1 MTAATGYPRRVDLRR
16 LRYFVA
22 VAEDRHFTNAA
33 ARLHLAQP
41 ALSQAIR
48 RLEAELGTK
57 LLHRTRREVKLT
69 YAGSVLFEDAK
80 KILKD
85 VEVAEQRVKAAHEGA
100 IGLLRIGFV
109 DMALYGVL
117 PRLLQRFNAETP
129 GVTVSLHSMGTAALL
144 SALEEGTLDIGL
156 LRPARLHASRVA
168 LEVLEHDPLVLAI
181 PVGDPLGEFEQVDMT
196 SIRSLDLIVPERER
210 DAVIHDMI
218 LDYFSESN
226 VEVNVV
232 TEVSSIQALL
242 AFVGSGMGIAVVPKR
257 LEAWATEH
265 VVFRPF
271 TPALPPASL
280 AIAWVPERL
289 DPVTLS
295 FLSLARTPSD
305 T

>member
-1 MTAATGYPRRVDLRR
+1 VDIRR

-80 KILKD
+80 RILKD
-85 VEVAEQRVKAAHEGA
+85 VELAEQRVKAAHAGA
-100 IGLLRIGFV
+100 IGMLRIGFV
-109 DMALYGVL
+109 DLALYGVL
-117 PRLLQRFNAETP
+117 PRLLQRFGAEAQ
-129 GVTVSLHSMGTAALL
+129 GVSVSLHSMGTAALFA
-144 SALEEGTLDIGL
+144 ALEEGTLDIGL
-156 LRPARLHASRVA
+156 LRPARLHGSRVA
-168 LEVLEHDPLVLAI
+168 FEVIEQDPLVLAI
-181 PVGDPLGEFEQVDMT
+181 PAGDPLGECEEVDFT
-196 SIRSLDLIVPERER
+196 SIRSLDLILPERER

-218 LDYFSESN
+218 LDYFSDLN
-226 VEVNVV
+226 VEANVV
-232 TEVSSIQALL
+232 TRVTSIQASL
-242 AFVGSGMGIAVVPKR
+242 AFVGSGMGVTVVPKR
-257 LEAWATEH
+257 IEAWATEH

-280 AIAWVPERL
+280 AVAWVPERL
-289 DPVTLS
+289 DPVSLS
-295 FLSLARTPSD
+295 FLALARKAGGN
-305 T
+305 